1 MSAWPRGG
9 FQCNAIMPSTRAGAV
24 ARCPR
29 ALIAV
34 AASSDLKLNPASSF
48 SPIRGARGPLFLVTS
63 SPSAAG
69 GNSPF
74 TLLVLIRVAD
84 SATVELETNV
94 GEVGTSTDV
103 DMNGRLLI
111 SRLDRQRRCGVGDG
125 RRHLLEKLKRERL
138 CDLLLG
144 ELFSPALMRLLR
156 QHSLFCGH
164 RKLL

>member
-111 SRLDRQRRCGVGDG
+111 SRLDRQRRCCVGDG
-125 RRHLLEKLKRERL
+125 RRLLEKLKRERL

-144 ELFSPALMRLLR
+144 ELFSSALMRLLR
-156 QHSLFCGH
+156 QRSLFWGH
-164 RKLL
+164 CILL